1 MNLYMEFS
9 HTSAHFCLDEA
20 KRDLI
25 ALMAEETRARRDV
38 NDLEAR
44 IAGYEGYAQ
53 DALDT
58 GDESL
63 VHEIAE
69 KIAAMNSKLM
79 LRERMNVSFYA
90 QVHRLKDAVHSLERR
105 LYDRGDRLQY
115 ILDYLDAEA
124 ELTEGGEYRE
134 LERKMRA
141 AGIRK
146 HVVTGYEV
154 LERIRVQLNR
164 R

>member
-1 MNLYMEFS
+1 MNLYVEFS
-9 HTSAHFCLDEA
+9 HTSAHFRLDEA

-44 IAGYEGYAQ
+44 IADYEGYAQ

-63 VHEIAE
+63 AQEIAE
-69 KIAAMNSKLM
+69 EIAAMNSKLM
-79 LRERMNVSFYA
+79 LQKKTNVSFYA
-90 QVHRLKDAVHSLERR
+90 QVNRLKDAVHRLERR
-105 LYDRGDRLQY
+105 LYDRGDGLQY
-115 ILDYLDAEA
+115 ILDCSDAKA
-124 ELTEGGEYRE
+124 EQTEGGEYRE

-141 AGIRK
+141 AGIGK
-146 HVVTGYEV
+146 HVVTGHEV
-154 LERIRVQLNR
+154 LERIRVQLDR

>member
-1 MNLYMEFS
+1 MNLYVEFS

-25 ALMAEETRARRDV
+25 ALMAEETRARRNV

-44 IAGYEGYAQ
+44 IAGFEGYAQ
-53 DALDT
+53 DTLDT

-63 VHEIAE
+63 AQEIAE
-69 KIAAMNSKLM
+69 EIVAMDSKLI
-79 LRERMNVSFYA
+79 LQEKTNVSFYA
-90 QVHRLKDAVHSLERR
+90 QVNRLKDAVHSLERR

-115 ILDYLDAEA
+115 TLDCLEAEA
-124 ELTEGGEYRE
+124 ELAEGDEYRE

-141 AGIRK
+141 VGIAK
-146 HVVTGYEV
+146 HVVTGHEV
-154 LERIRVQLNR
+154 LERIRVELYR

>member
-9 HTSAHFCLDEA
+9 HTSAHSYLDEA

-69 KIAAMNSKLM
+69 KIAAMNSKLI
-79 LRERMNVSFYA
+79 LQEKTNVSFYA
-90 QVHRLKDAVHSLERR
+90 QVNRLKDAVHRLERR

-124 ELTEGGEYRE
+124 ELAEGGEYRE

-141 AGIRK
+141 AGIGK